1 MANRLEIILA
11 GTLLT
16 ASPLS
21 LQSQHLASTEQNR
34 SSPNVSRELSD
45 RLAALGLK
53 TNTELSAKTIYGNIF
68 IYYGELHESV
78 RITDAYYLWTLNLT
92 NDSHRITARVWYD
105 QQMNPLCLSIDDH
118 AEVKPWQAME
128 RGKSNRTL
136 PAENEHYIFP
146 AWEIHDDYT
155 DHDLDGNFDLGWN
168 LVIPTEVPKRPI
180 RPSANGLVRT
190 VTYNYGGP
198 QSASDLKPEKRQELQ
213 DRFAWRVDLLIAA
226 LRNYIDRK

>member
-105 QQMNPLCLSIDDH
+105 QQMNPL
-118 AEVKPWQAME
+118 
-128 RGKSNRTL
+128 
-136 PAENEHYIFP
+136 
-146 AWEIHDDYT
+146 
-155 DHDLDGNFDLGWN
+155 
-168 LVIPTEVPKRPI
+168 
-180 RPSANGLVRT
+180 
-190 VTYNYGGP
+190 
-198 QSASDLKPEKRQELQ
+198 
-213 DRFAWRVDLLIAA
+213 
-226 LRNYIDRK
+226 